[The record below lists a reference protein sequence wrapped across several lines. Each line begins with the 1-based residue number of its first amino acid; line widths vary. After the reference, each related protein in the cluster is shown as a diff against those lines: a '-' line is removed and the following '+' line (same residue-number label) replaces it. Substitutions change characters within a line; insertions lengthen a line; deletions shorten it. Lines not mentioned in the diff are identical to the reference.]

1 MPDPSVRIDLTAYVD
16 DRTYN
21 VQLEAPAHR
30 TPSEVRRQVTFMAD
44 NANSYIANLLENY
57 RG

>member
-1 MPDPSVRIDLTAYVD
+1 MPDPTVRIDLTAYVN
-16 DRTYN
+16 DRTYH

-30 TPSEVRRQVTFMAD
+30 TPSEVRRQVIHMAD
-44 NANSYIANLLENY
+44 NANSYIATLMEDH